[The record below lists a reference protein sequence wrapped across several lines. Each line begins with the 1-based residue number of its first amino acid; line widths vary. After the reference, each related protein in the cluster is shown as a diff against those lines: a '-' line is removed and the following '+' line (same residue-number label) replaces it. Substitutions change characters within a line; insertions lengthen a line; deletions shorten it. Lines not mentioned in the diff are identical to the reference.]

1 MRINLQDIGEEGHEF
16 KLKWREEKA
25 VDEKVRLAVESIK
38 NFQFRIFIQKTGDI
52 YTAMGDYAIDY
63 DQECSLCAEDI
74 TLPLKGRF
82 TEYLMNQTK
91 ADQKGHAP
99 HNGLN
104 IDSQHEVTFVQHHEL
119 ELGEFIAELFTLAV
133 TPYPKCIDTKACEE
147 RQEENRR
154 YVEAQS
160 LKGHPAFSVLSKLKK
175 K

>member
-1 MRINLQDIGEEGHEF
+1 MKINLLDIGEEGHEF
-16 KLKWREEKA
+16 KLRWNEEKA
-25 VDEKVRLAVESIK
+25 VDLKVAEAVENLK

-52 YTAMGDYAIDY
+52 YTTQGDYMIEY
-63 DQECSLCAEDI
+63 DQECSLCAEDL

-82 TEYLMNQTK
+82 TEYLMNETK

-104 IDSQHEVTFVQHHEL
+104 IESQHEVTFVQHHEL
-119 ELGEFIAELFTLAV
+119 DLGEFIAELFALAV
-133 TPYPKCIDTKACEE
+133 TPYPKCADVKACEE
-147 RQEENRR
+147 RQEENRK
-154 YVEAQS
+154 YYEAQS